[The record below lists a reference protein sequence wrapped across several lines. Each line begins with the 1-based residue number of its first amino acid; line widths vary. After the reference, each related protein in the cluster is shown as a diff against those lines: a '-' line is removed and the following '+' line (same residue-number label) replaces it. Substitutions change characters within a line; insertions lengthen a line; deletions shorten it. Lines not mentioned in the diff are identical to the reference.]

1 MKKIPFSFPASPGF
15 DAAAAVAAAIQ
26 RAGFAAYLVGGAV
39 RDAVAGYPALD
50 HDLATSARPEEL
62 QQLFPEL
69 KTVGAA
75 FGVSLLEY
83 GGVALEI
90 ATFREE
96 RNYLDGRHPELV
108 RYTPDPAV
116 DVRRRD
122 FTVNALLYD
131 PVAGEIVDCVDGV
144 DDIRRGVIRT
154 VGEPEERF
162 GEDYLRMLR
171 AIRFA
176 ARLGF
181 DIDPATFRA
190 IGKLAPLTAG
200 LAVERVREEL
210 TGMLL
215 GPAPAR
221 AFRMLHDSGLLGVLL
236 PEVAVLDSVEQ
247 PVEFHPEGNVF
258 RHTLAMLE
266 HLVAPSAEL
275 AWSVLLHDVGKAP
288 AQSVDE
294 TGRIR
299 FFGHEVVGAEIAE
312 PILRRLR
319 FANESTE
326 VIITAVRR
334 HMHFAQVGNM
344 KQSTLR
350 KLLASPAFE
359 LELELNRLD
368 CLSSHGQLD
377 AFVRLLDEVIARE
390 GEVELPP
397 PLLRGRDLVE
407 AGFKPSPRFGA
418 VLDALYERQLNGEIT
433 TAAEALAVAK
443 RELAIR

>member
-1 MKKIPFSFPASPGF
+1 MKKIPFAFPASPGF
-15 DAAAAVAAAIQ
+15 EAAATVAAAIQ
-26 RAGFAAYLVGGAV
+26 RAGFAAFLVGGAV
-39 RDAVAGYPALD
+39 RDAVAGYPPLD

-62 QQLFPEL
+62 QKLFPEL

-75 FGVSLLEY
+75 FGVSLLERD
-83 GGVALEI
+83 GMALEI

-108 RYTPDPAV
+108 CHTRDAGL
-116 DVRRRD
+116 DVLRRD
-122 FTVNALLYD
+122 FSVNALLYD
-131 PVAGEIVDCVDGV
+131 PVAGEIVDYVGGLEDV
-144 DDIRRGVIRT
+144 RRGVIRT
-154 VGEPEERF
+154 VGDPAARF

-181 DIDPATFRA
+181 EIDPATWRA
-190 IGKLAPLTAG
+190 IREFAPLTAR
-200 LAVERVREEL
+200 LAAERVREEL

-221 AFRMLHDSGLLGVLL
+221 AFRLLHDGGLLEVLL
-236 PEVAVLDSVEQ
+236 PEVAVLDSVDQ
-247 PVEFHPEGNVF
+247 PPDFHPEGNVF
-258 RHTLAMLE
+258 RHTLVMLE
-266 HLVAPSAEL
+266 HLVAPSVEL

-288 AQSVDE
+288 ARSLDE

-299 FFGHEVVGAEIAE
+299 FFGHEAAGAEIADA
-312 PILRRLR
+312 ILRRLR
-319 FANESTE
+319 FSTASIE
-326 VIITAVRR
+326 LVVSSVRR

-344 KQSTLR
+344 KKATLR

-368 CLSSHGQLD
+368 CLSCHGMMD

-397 PLLRGRDLVE
+397 PLLRGRDLIE
-407 AGFKPSPRFGA
+407 AGFRPSPRFGA

-433 TAAEALAVAK
+433 TAAEALAAAK
-443 RELAIR
+443 RELTAR